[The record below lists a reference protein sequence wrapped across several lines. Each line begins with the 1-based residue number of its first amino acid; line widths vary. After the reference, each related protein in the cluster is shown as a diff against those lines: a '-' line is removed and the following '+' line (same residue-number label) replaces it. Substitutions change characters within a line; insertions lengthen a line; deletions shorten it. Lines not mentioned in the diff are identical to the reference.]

1 MPNLAQYT
9 ARFLPGLFFLNSGMT
24 KRNLD
29 DETAAGMQG
38 FAAAGIPAVAKLD
51 PATFGKALSA
61 AEMATGAALVA
72 PFVPNRIAG
81 AALTAFGAGFMAMY
95 LRAPGQKQEGS
106 LAPTQEGLSLAK
118 DSWLLST
125 GLSLLIAGDS
135 KKKSKK

>member
-38 FAAAGIPAVAKLD
+38 FASAGIPAVAKLD

-61 AEMATGAALVA
+61 AEIATGAALV
-72 PFVPNRIAG
+72 VPNRVAG
-81 AALTAFGAGFMAMY
+81 AALTAFGAGFMSMY

-118 DSWLLST
+118 DSWLLGT